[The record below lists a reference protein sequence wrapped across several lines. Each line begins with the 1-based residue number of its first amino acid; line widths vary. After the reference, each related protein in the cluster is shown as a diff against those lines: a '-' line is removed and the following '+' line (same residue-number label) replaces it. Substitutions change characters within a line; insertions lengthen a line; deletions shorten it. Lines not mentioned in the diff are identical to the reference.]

1 VDRDQV
7 FVWLVRDFALQLK
20 AKDGSMM
27 TPKDYLESKISNSKF
42 KDKPERRVILETF
55 HRRECFTLVRPVQD
69 QHLKFLGYPG
79 HEHEL
84 RPKFVEGLNLLN
96 KFILKQTPAMKTP
109 FQKDNEHM
117 SMQPDILV
125 ALIE

>member
-1 VDRDQV
+1 
-7 FVWLVRDFALQLK
+7 
-20 AKDGSMM
+20 M
-27 TPKDYLESKISNSKF
+27 TTKDYLESKISNSKF

-55 HRRECFTLVRPVQD
+55 QRRECFTLVRPVLD

-84 RPKFVEGLNLLN
+84 RPKFVEGLNLIN
-96 KFILKQTPAMKTP
+96 SFILKETPTMKTP
-109 FQKDNEHM
+109 FKQRGEHFN
-117 SMQPDILV
+117 MQPDILV